1 MKSCLRLTQILA
13 LLSFMSALSHA
24 AEPPATFKVSDFTFE
39 RPPEWEWVPT
49 TSPMRKAELKV
60 VSPKGDG
67 AVEVVFF
74 HFGPG
79 DGGGTQANVDR
90 WFRMFKEPRDQIQAH
105 TEKTK
110 VDRHEVTYVR
120 AQGTYLSGMP
130 GGPQTPLPDHGLIG
144 AIIEAPGGNVFVRLT
159 GPKALAS
166 AAETEFKAMIA
177 SALR

>member
-1 MKSCLRLTQILA
+1 MKSCLLLIHTGA
-13 LLSFMSALSHA
+13 LFGFMVALSHA
-24 AEPPATFKVSDFTFE
+24 AAPPATFKVSDFTFT
-39 RPPEWEWVPT
+39 RPSEWEWVPT

-60 VSPKGDG
+60 PSTKRDAP
-67 AVEVVFF
+67 AEVVFF

-105 TEKTK
+105 TESTK
-110 VDRHEVTYVR
+110 VGRHEVTYVR

-130 GGPQTPLPDHGLIG
+130 GGPQTPRPDHGLFG

-159 GPKALAS
+159 GPRELAS
-166 AAETEFKAMIA
+166 AAEADFKAMIE